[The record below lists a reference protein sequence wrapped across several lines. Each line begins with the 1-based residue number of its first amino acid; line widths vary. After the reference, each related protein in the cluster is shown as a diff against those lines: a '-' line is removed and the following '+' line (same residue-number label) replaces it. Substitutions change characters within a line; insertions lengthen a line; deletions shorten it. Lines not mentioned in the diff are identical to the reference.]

1 MQRSTKLAICLIATL
16 SVFSAVLLIKGL
28 VSQVPSGTWASAGTM
43 AQARSGASSALLQ
56 DGRILIIGGDGGS
69 GAVAS
74 VEVFGTDGSI
84 SALPSLNYARSQ
96 HTSTVLQDG
105 RVLVAGGTGLGGTV
119 TDTAEIYD
127 PTATTWTAAGLMMEP
142 RSGHTATLLTD
153 GRVAIAGGQSSG
165 VSSKT
170 VEIYDP
176 TANTF
181 SLASAPL
188 SSPRSN
194 HAAALL
200 PDGRVLIVG
209 GTDGTNTSASSD
221 IFDPATGLVSAGPAL
236 STPRQGHSA
245 TPQLDRKILVA
256 GGSNGTADLA
266 TAEVYDPAAGTFS
279 LPGNTL
285 TTARSGHLAFLLP
298 HNASVLIV
306 GGTSGGVA
314 QSSVEQYYPW
324 TGTFNATGAMA
335 AARAGAAGAS
345 LSSQDGLLLVTGG
358 KDATGTTL
366 ASTELYGF
374 ATVKTDKFDYVPG
387 ETVTITGSGWQPGET
402 VTLTLQ
408 EVPFNDTHGPY
419 TAVADSNGNIVNT
432 DFVPNAADVGIRF
445 YLTATGSVSQAQTTF
460 TDANPG
466 STTDVAC
473 SPTSV
478 ALNAPSTCT
487 ATVKGTGQGQTTPTG
502 TVSWTSNGSGSFSS
516 STCTLSGSGNSATCS
531 VTYTPS
537 VVGTGTHTIRG
548 SYFGGS
554 GYPASSGTFGLTVTK
569 RSTSTTLSLSPS
581 TVVVGQGSTVTVTVT
596 DTDTGTKS
604 NPTGTVVVSSSD
616 GTDSITGTC
625 TLTAGGTG
633 VSTCTATVTPA
644 QVGTNPHTI
653 TANFSATTV
662 HAASSGS
669 ANLTVNKASTSLTIT
684 NSVALA
690 TSSVVG
696 QAYEVDWTFSVTA
709 PGSGTPS
716 GNVTVSDG
724 TSTCSASPAT
734 GKCNLTS
741 TTPGSPKTITATYP
755 GDANF
760 STSTSTG
767 VSHTVNKADTTTT
780 ITNAGALGTATV
792 VGQAYAVN
800 YSVTVNSPGS
810 GTPTGNVTVSD
821 GSQTCIAS
829 VAAATCNLTST
840 TVGSPKTITTTYT
853 PGDTNFNASPASAGV
868 AHTVNKAD
876 TTAAIT
882 SDSPDPSV
890 VGQAVTVKY
899 TVSVTA
905 PGGGTIP
912 GTGSVHVTDGVD
924 FCDGT
929 VAAGQ
934 CSVSLSTAGTRTLT
948 ATYQGDGAN
957 YNASP
962 ASPGESHT
970 VDTPASLS
978 FTASVAFDS
987 SATPADTIVRATQ
1000 FVTVKLTITNS
1011 GQSGATGVT
1020 PPSMSFSATGT
1031 ASTTPCG
1038 AGSPASGSIA
1048 GTGGPGP
1055 NTMSYNYSCGPVS
1068 GDGTLKFTTSGQASG
1083 KDAISGNTVSTT
1095 GSIDSNLVTVDST
1108 PPTVTVTPASGSYT
1122 VGTTLAVNWSASD
1135 TGGAGA
1141 PPGLGTGVTCS
1152 VVIDGGAPTTNC
1164 NSSTSF
1170 GAGSHTIAVTG
1181 TDGAGNVTTVNR
1193 SYTIT
1198 VDSTPPVITP
1208 TVTPAPNGAGWNNTN
1223 PTVTWSVTDPESGI
1237 ASSTGCGSTTV
1248 STETTGLVVTCS
1260 ATNGAALSSS
1270 NSVTIKLDKT
1280 PPTASA
1286 TPSPAANANGWNNT
1300 NVTVTFSGSDAL
1312 SGIDHCDSPTTLSAE
1327 AAGQSASG
1335 TCTDKAG
1342 NMSATAT
1349 ASGINIDKTPPTASA
1364 TPSPAANANGW
1375 NNTNVTVT
1383 FSGSDALSGIDSC
1396 DAPVT
1401 LSSEGAGQSASGKC
1415 TDKAGNM
1422 SAAATASGINIDKTP
1437 PSLSGNRSP
1446 AANANGWNNV
1456 DVTATFT
1463 CSDGLSGVDVGP
1475 VNRKW

>member
-1 MQRSTKLAICLIATL
+1 M
-16 SVFSAVLLIKGL
+16 
-28 VSQVPSGTWASAGTM
+28 
-43 AQARSGASSALLQ
+43 
-56 DGRILIIGGDGGS
+56 
-69 GAVAS
+69 
-74 VEVFGTDGSI
+74 
-84 SALPSLNYARSQ
+84 
-96 HTSTVLQDG
+96 
-105 RVLVAGGTGLGGTV
+105 
-119 TDTAEIYD
+119 
-127 PTATTWTAAGLMMEP
+127 
-142 RSGHTATLLTD
+142 
-153 GRVAIAGGQSSG
+153 
-165 VSSKT
+165 
-170 VEIYDP
+170 
-176 TANTF
+176 
-181 SLASAPL
+181 
-188 SSPRSN
+188 
-194 HAAALL
+194 
-200 PDGRVLIVG
+200 
-209 GTDGTNTSASSD
+209 
-221 IFDPATGLVSAGPAL
+221 
-236 STPRQGHSA
+236 
-245 TPQLDRKILVA
+245 
-256 GGSNGTADLA
+256 
-266 TAEVYDPAAGTFS
+266 
-279 LPGNTL
+279 
-285 TTARSGHLAFLLP
+285 
-298 HNASVLIV
+298 
-306 GGTSGGVA
+306 
-314 QSSVEQYYPW
+314 
-324 TGTFNATGAMA
+324 
-335 AARAGAAGAS
+335 
-345 LSSQDGLLLVTGG
+345 
-358 KDATGTTL
+358 
-366 ASTELYGF
+366 
-374 ATVKTDKFDYVPG
+374 
-387 ETVTITGSGWQPGET
+387 
-402 VTLTLQ
+402 
-408 EVPFNDTHGPY
+408 
-419 TAVADSNGNIVNT
+419 
-432 DFVPNAADVGIRF
+432 
-445 YLTATGSVSQAQTTF
+445 
-460 TDANPG
+460 
-466 STTDVAC
+466 
-473 SPTSV
+473 
-478 ALNAPSTCT
+478 
-487 ATVKGTGQGQTTPTG
+487 
-502 TVSWTSNGSGSFSS
+502 
-516 STCTLSGSGNSATCS
+516 
-531 VTYTPS
+531 
-537 VVGTGTHTIRG
+537 
-548 SYFGGS
+548 
-554 GYPASSGTFGLTVTK
+554 
-569 RSTSTTLSLSPS
+569 
-581 TVVVGQGSTVTVTVT
+581 
-596 DTDTGTKS
+596 
-604 NPTGTVVVSSSD
+604 
-616 GTDSITGTC
+616 
-625 TLTAGGTG
+625 
-633 VSTCTATVTPA
+633 
-644 QVGTNPHTI
+644 
-653 TANFSATTV
+653 
-662 HAASSGS
+662 
-669 ANLTVNKASTSLTIT
+669 
-684 NSVALA
+684 
-690 TSSVVG
+690 G

-1422 SAAATASGINIDKTP
+1422 SATATASGINIDKTP

-1463 CSDGLSGVDVGP
+1463 CTDGLSGVDVGP
-1475 VNRKW
+1475 VTPQVVSTEGAGQSRSADCTDKAGNTANTTVNNINIDKTPPTASATPSPGPNANGWNKTDVTVTFSGSDTLSGIDSCDAPVTLSSEGAGQSASGKCTDKAGNMSATATASGINIDKAAPTLSFGTAFPAANGAGWNNTNVSVPFTPADTLSGVDFTSPAASPLVLSTEGAAVTGAVTVTDKAGNTATFTSPAVKIDKTPPTINGSRTPLANANGWNNTNVTVSFACSESLSGLAVGSPPADTLLSSEGANQSVNKTCYDVAGNSASATVSNINIDKTPPSATASASPGPNANGWNNTNVVVSFSGADALSGIDFCTSPITLSAEAAGQSASGTCTDKAGNVSLAATASNINIDKTAPSVSVTGVSNGATYTLGAVPTAGCNTTDGLSGVATSATVNVTGAVPPGVGTLTATCTGATDKAGNPQAAPASVTYYVHYASGGICDGDAGHQILQPINADGSSVFKYGSTVPVKFRVCDANGNSIGTPGVVPSNGFTVVGMAGTVASVNETIVSTTPDTAFRWDPTGQQWIFNLATSGLSKNATAVFTIMLNDGTIVGPVVGGYNVAPGKSSFQFGLK